1 MLSTTKSN
9 IYNLIQAFNQKS
21 VDNFFGK
28 AISAISAL
36 AIINASAYSGY
47 ISAQSQA
54 TVEEVVVTARK
65 KSESLQDVPLS
76 VATLGEGSLEEKG
89 INVFEDYLLQ
99 LPGVTAGGSGP
110 GQSTIY
116 IRGLASTTPNLTTSG
131 VGGLAPNVSFYLD
144 EQPLAYPGRNLDV
157 YAADVS
163 RIEVLSGPQGTLFG
177 ASSQAGVVRMITNK
191 PVIGESASSLEVE
204 TRYMPEGDMG
214 TKVEYM
220 SNIPLTGSSALRF
233 VAYRDRRGGYIDQ
246 VAGSVSVRDSA
257 AWRPAGTVRSNGLPV
272 SAARNGW
279 RANAK
284 LAGVTTPSASAIV
297 EDDVNSSTYE
307 GFRVSIKA
315 ELNDNWDALVSVAN
329 QTIESD
335 GVFFADPTLGDL
347 EVNRYHDDH
356 IEDEFDNVSLTLTG
370 SIGDLEVVYAGAYT
384 DRQSD
389 QRIDYTDYL
398 FVGQYLPY
406 YICDYYVTYANDSLD
421 KTTGLPIVPA
431 PYTGL
436 PYGDCGA
443 PDMYV
448 DSIVASEVQT
458 HELRINAPISDTMS
472 LTAGVFMSDLELKE
486 HNMFIYPGALVS
498 DIGYGLNYALTDT
511 SVTGVPLTGSSSNA
525 GAGWHSG
532 RGPYSPPVMFI
543 NDVKR
548 TDKQQ
553 GVFGEL
559 SINISDTSELTVG
572 ARWYDIEVD
581 LEGSANSSFSTGFIP
596 AGAPHNDRQ
605 RFGTNLSNKFNGP
618 GGNSGNPGLDA
629 LNYPDKAET
638 DGVIGKVTY
647 SWNTSEDVMYYLT
660 WSEGFRPGLLNRP
673 GGDST
678 PDGAYTV
685 PPITESDEVTNYEF
699 GWKTIL
705 SDGQL
710 RFNGSLFMVDIA
722 GLQTSILDP
731 SITNLFFSDNAADA
745 EIMGLEGDFIY
756 YPDVEGWVV
765 SGAFSMLDS
774 EITKT
779 LTSSGDVLAGKE
791 LAFAPGM
798 QGNVAVRK
806 EWAMSSGN
814 MGHFQGQ
821 FTFSDDSYSDIIE
834 PNKAKQDS
842 YSFVNL
848 RAGISNDMWLA
859 EIYIDNLTDERGEI
873 SNNYVFDRMRV
884 TYIRPATLGLR
895 FKRNF

>member
-1 MLSTTKSN
+1 MINTIKSN
-9 IYNLIQAFNQKS
+9 AKNLKVLFNKKS
-21 VDNFFGK
+21 FDKVFGR
-28 AISAISAL
+28 IVSAISAL

-54 TVEEVVVTARK
+54 TIEEVVVTSRK

-76 VATLGEGSLEEKG
+76 VATLGEQNLEEKG

-116 IRGLASTTPNLTTSG
+116 IRGLASTTPNLTTAG

-191 PVIGESASSLEVE
+191 PVIGESASSLEIE
-204 TRYMPEGDMG
+204 TRSMPEGDMG
-214 TKVEYM
+214 SKFEYM
-220 SNIPLTGSSALRF
+220 SNIPLTESSALRF

-246 VAGSVSVRDSA
+246 VAGSVSARDSA
-257 AWRPAGTVRSNGLPV
+257 AWRPAGTIRSNGLPV
-272 SAARNGW
+272 SQARDGW
-279 RANAK
+279 RANAD
-284 LAGVTTPSASAIV
+284 LSNVNIPSVDAIV
-297 EDDVNSSTYE
+297 EDDVNTTTYE
-307 GFRVSIKA
+307 GFRASIKA
-315 ELNDNWDALVSVAN
+315 ELNDNWDALVSVTN

-356 IEDEFDNVSLTLTG
+356 IEDEFDNISLTLTG

-398 FVGQYLPY
+398 FVGKYLPY
-406 YICDYYVTYANDSLD
+406 YICDYYVTY
-421 KTTGLPIVPA
+421 TTFAPGNVP
-431 PYTGL
+431 T
-436 PYGDCGA
+436 GDCGTA
-443 PDMYV
+443 DLYV
-448 DSIVASEVQT
+448 DSIVESEVQT
-458 HELRINAPISDTMS
+458 HEFRVNAPLSDTMS
-472 LTAGVFMSDLELKE
+472 LTAGVFMSDLELTE
-486 HNMFIYPGALVS
+486 HNMFTYPGALVS

-511 SVTGVPLTGSSSNA
+511 SVTGVPLTGSASWA

-543 NDVKR
+543 NDIKR

-553 GVFGEL
+553 GIFGEL
-559 SINISDTSELTVG
+559 SIDVSDTSELTVG

-605 RFGTNLSNKFNGP
+605 RYGTNLSNKYNGP
-618 GGNSGNPGLDA
+618 GGNSGNPALDA
-629 LNYPDKAET
+629 MDHPDKAET

-647 SWNTSEDVMYYLT
+647 SWNTSEDIMYYVT

-673 GGDST
+673 GGDSNAT
-678 PDGAYTV
+678 YTV
-685 PPITESDEVTNYEF
+685 PFITESDEVTNYEF
-699 GWKTIL
+699 GWKTVL
-705 SDGQL
+705 SDGRL

-745 EIMGLEGDFIY
+745 EITGLEGDFVY
-756 YPDVEGWVV
+756 YPDAEGWMI
-765 SGAFSMLDS
+765 SGAFSMLDT

-779 LTSSGDVLAGKE
+779 LTSSGDVVAGNE

-798 QGNVAVRK
+798 QGNLSARK
-806 EWAMSSGN
+806 EWAMTSGN
-814 MGHFQGQ
+814 MGHFQTQ
-821 FTFSDDSYSDIIE
+821 LTFSDDSYSDIIE
-834 PNKAKQDS
+834 PNKAQQDS
-842 YSFVNL
+842 YSYVNV
-848 RAGISNDMWLA
+848 RAGVSNDMWLA
-859 EIYIDNLTDERGEI
+859 EVYIDNLTDERGEI

-884 TYIRPATLGLR
+884 TYIRPTTIGLR

>member
-1 MLSTTKSN
+1 MINTIKTSILNRLNKT
-9 IYNLIQAFNQKS
+9 FNKKTLDKVGS
-21 VDNFFGK
+21 R
-28 AISAISAL
+28 SISAL
-36 AIINASAYSGY
+36 SAIAILNAAAYSGV
-47 ISAQSQA
+47 ISAQNQA
-54 TVEEVVVTARK
+54 TIEEVVVTSRK

-76 VATLGEGSLEEKG
+76 VATLGERNLEEKG

-116 IRGLASTTPNLTTSG
+116 IRGLASTTPNLTTAG

-191 PVIGESASSLEVE
+191 PVIGESASSIEIE
-204 TRYMPEGDMG
+204 TRFMPEGDTG
-214 TKVEYM
+214 NKFEYM
-220 SNIPLTGSSALRF
+220 NNIPLSDTSALRF
-233 VAYRDRRGGYIDQ
+233 VAYRDERGGYIDQ
-246 VAGSVSVRDSA
+246 VAGSLSVKDSA
-257 AWRPAGTVRSNGLPV
+257 AWRPAGTIRSNGLPV
-272 SAARNGW
+272 SSARNGW
-279 RANAK
+279 RANAD
-284 LAGVTTPSASAIV
+284 LTNVTTPSSSAIV

-307 GFRVSIKA
+307 GFRASIKA

-347 EVNRYHDDH
+347 EVNRYHDDR

-398 FVGQYLPY
+398 FVGQYIPY
-406 YICDYYVTYANDSLD
+406 YICDYYVTY
-421 KTTGLPIVPA
+421 TTFAPGNVP
-431 PYTGL
+431 T
-436 PYGDCGA
+436 GDCGT
-443 PDMYV
+443 PDLYV
-448 DSIVASEVQT
+448 DSKVASSVQT

-472 LTAGVFMSDLELKE
+472 LTAGVFMSDLELTE
-486 HNMFIYPGALVS
+486 HNMFTYPGSLVS
-498 DIGYGLNYALTDT
+498 DIGWGPNWALTDT
-511 SVTGVPLTGSSSNA
+511 SVTGIPLTGSSSNA

-532 RGPYSPPVMFI
+532 RGPYEAPVIFI
-543 NDVKR
+543 NDVRR

-553 GVFGEL
+553 GIFGEL
-559 SINISDTSELTVG
+559 SIDMSETSELTVG

-581 LEGSANSSFSTGFIP
+581 LEGSANSAFSTGFLA
-596 AGAPHNDRQ
+596 AGATQNDRQ
-605 RFGTNLSNKFNGP
+605 RFGTNLSNKYNGP
-618 GGNSGNPGLDA
+618 GGNSGNPSLDA
-629 LNYPDKAET
+629 LDYPDKATT

-647 SWNTSEDVMYYLT
+647 SWNPSDDLMYYVT

-678 PDGAYTV
+678 PDGSYTV

-699 GWKTIL
+699 GWK
-705 SDGQL
+705 SVMNDGRL

-745 EIMGLEGDFIY
+745 EITGLEGDFVY
-756 YPDVEGWVV
+756 YPNAEGWMV
-765 SGAFSMLDS
+765 SGAFSMLDT

-779 LTSSGDVLAGKE
+779 LTTSGDVIAGKE

-798 QGNVAVRK
+798 QGNLAVRK
-806 EWAMSSGN
+806 EWDMSSGN

-821 FTFSDDSYSDIIE
+821 FTFSDDSFSDIIE
-834 PNKAKQDS
+834 PNKEQQDS
-842 YSFVNL
+842 YSFINL
-848 RAGISNDMWLA
+848 RAGVSNDMGLI
-859 EIYIDNLTDERGEI
+859 EVYIDNVTDERGEI
-873 SNNYVFDRMRV
+873 SNNYVFDRSRV
-884 TYIRPATLGLR
+884 TYIRPTTIGFR
-895 FKRNF
+895 FKRNL